1 MLLSFLS
8 THFLKGRND
17 ASFLAVRSEKGET
30 ISSVPSSSFCSFND
44 GCSAIVFAGIMFY
57 NVLSVSKFFYLVL

>member
-17 ASFLAVRSEKGET
+17 ASLLAVRSEKGET
-30 ISSVPSSSFCSFND
+30 FSSVPSSSFCFFND
-44 GCSAIVFAGIMFY
+44 SCSAIIFAGIMFS
-57 NVLSVSKFFYLVL
+57 NVLSVSTFCHLVL